1 MKLFGFDITMRREQ
15 RVSPENPNYSLSDP
29 RILDALGI
37 GDGLTGVTPATAMQV
52 RAVFSCVRVIAE
64 AIGQLPLH
72 LYRRVDATHRE
83 RVTDDA
89 RARIVARPNPIM
101 SRSTYFEQQ
110 TAQMLLWGAAYSQRI
125 FDRGTDET
133 IALYPQQSGQVLCEA
148 FRTTDARGYPAL
160 GKRFRIGSELLGSD
174 EILHVPLL
182 TLDGY
187 TALSPIKQN
196 RLALNV
202 AYQQQ
207 KFSERFYANG
217 VKLSG
222 VLEHPQKLSK
232 EAGERL
238 RENWTAA
245 YAGAQNAGKV
255 AILEEGMKFNA
266 LLMPLDDAQYIETA
280 KLSREEIAGIFRMPP
295 HMIGALDRA
304 TFSNIE
310 QQSLEFA
317 VYTLTPYL
325 VKWEKALA
333 ETLLLPSM
341 QDEFYFRFNMDALLR
356 GDMKSRYEAYAQAR
370 QWGWLSA
377 NDILDLEDRN
387 AIENGD
393 IYLQPMNMI
402 PAGTPVETYL
412 KGATSAKSEGEKN
425 AA

>member
-1 MKLFGFDITMRREQ
+1 M
-15 RVSPENPNYSLSDP
+15 
-29 RILDALGI
+29 
-37 GDGLTGVTPATAMQV
+37 
-52 RAVFSCVRVIAE
+52 
-64 AIGQLPLH
+64 H
-72 LYRRVDATHRE
+72 
-83 RVTDDA
+83 
-89 RARIVARPNPIM
+89 
-101 SRSTYFEQQ
+101 
-110 TAQMLLWGAAYSQRI
+110 
-125 FDRGTDET
+125 
-133 IALYPQQSGQVLCEA
+133 
-148 FRTTDARGYPAL
+148 
-160 GKRFRIGSELLGSD
+160 SELLGSD

-280 KLSREEIAGIFRMPP
+280 KLSREEIAGMFRIPP